1 MEEGAEPCVLSV
13 SKSDDEPVEAH
24 NHHTNITNRTLT
36 DDSNEY
42 VYHNGFYTVSDQT
55 AEHNGAESVSDI
67 TEISTNGF
75 SKSSV
80 STNNITSTEG
90 IQSPM
95 EELHI
100 IEISDLNSSPKDYKT
115 FYEESQSKLSERTE
129 HFLKQVLNLTSD
141 YNDEQTNYELKTKH
155 KELLA
160 TNANI
165 VCDHEVVTPT
175 YKAIIIEKD
184 AIISA
189 KEGELINLQNEAP
202 CRFQVPLIK
211 NSGTD
216 QSFRSKPKK
225 VK

>member
-1 MEEGAEPCVLSV
+1 MEEGAEPYVLSV
-13 SKSDDEPVEAH
+13 GKSDDEPVEAH
-24 NHHTNITNRTLT
+24 SHHTDVTNGTLS

-42 VYHNGFYTVSDQT
+42 VYHYGFYTVSDQT

-67 TEISTNGF
+67 TETSTNGF
-75 SKSSV
+75 KSSV

-100 IEISDLNSSPKDYKT
+100 IEISDLNSSPKDNKT
-115 FYEESQSKLSERTE
+115 LYEESQSKLSERTE

-141 YNDEQTNYELKTKH
+141 YNDEKTNYDELQTKH
-155 KELLA
+155 EELLA

-165 VCDHEVVTPT
+165 VCDHEVVIAT

-189 KEGELINLQNEAP
+189 K
-202 CRFQVPLIK
+202 
-211 NSGTD
+211 
-216 QSFRSKPKK
+216 
-225 VK
+225 